1 MSEFAFRHNKCEFES
16 LMTPRDG
23 AMRNLI
29 WMLLIVAVGCGDCTD
44 NAGDNSDPCTG
55 ADCPDGGNPLNS
67 FVTDGGNNPN
77 SNANGFV
84 ELRLDPPDATLI
96 AADGTTPVQD
106 FTVIGI
112 REDGTEGTY
121 RGASF
126 EIDNETIGQID
137 AASGTFTANGIV
149 GGTATVTASGT
160 EPGVAPATGTITVK
174 IERTVI
180 GPNAP
185 GDADMLFGSPQTD
198 DTQAASIV
206 YPLEGAVMPQNLYP
220 ADIQWLNGAD
230 GDVFRITMTKPN
242 ASIVAYVLHSGA
254 GFGNHWLVDIDAW
267 RSIAQSDP
275 DADATIVVDRW
286 VAASQTAYTTAPVNV
301 RFARAAL
308 SGTVYY
314 WDIAAGRIIR
324 IDDGT
329 GQGVAF
335 MPTPPPDA
343 GGTQCVGCHS
353 VSNSGQYMVGRLGG
367 GDNVGTVFDLTIDLS
382 GNPPPT
388 VWGVDAVGGPRWW
401 FSTWNPADDRIMVTR
416 AEPNGGLELMDPFTG
431 MSVAPAAG
439 ALPTDHVTQPSWA
452 PDDSLIA
459 YVSNTGNWGGEM
471 MSGDLSVIPV
481 TGPDSFG
488 TPQVLLAGD
497 IPGASPAGTST
508 SYPTWTP
515 DAGRIAFAHGSGARS
530 ERDLSALY
538 IVDRDGQNP
547 IRLTRANGGPDTTNN
562 YQPNFSPFD
571 QGGYFWLMF
580 LSRRDY
586 GNGEVGTLGTAR
598 QQLWVTAI
606 KKDAQPGDDPSE
618 VAYWL
623 PGQNTQS
630 LNISGYW
637 APRPCRDDGS
647 DCSVGTECCSGTCAP
662 DPTGALV
669 CSPPPPESCRELFE
683 TCSTTADCCEGKDL
697 VCIDNVCQKVV
708 N

>member
-1 MSEFAFRHNKCEFES
+1 MRPTFA
-16 LMTPRDG
+16 M
-23 AMRNLI
+23 
-29 WMLLIVAVGCGDCTD
+29 IVICALAIGCGDCDDTSA
-44 NAGDNSDPCTG
+44 NASNCSGSE
-55 ADCPDGGNPLNS
+55 CPDAGNPLNS
-67 FVTDGGNNPN
+67 FIKDGGNGSDGVSVPQI
-77 SNANGFV
+77 V
-84 ELRLDPPDATLI
+84 ELRLEPPDATLV
-96 AADGTTPVQD
+96 AADGATPTQD
-106 FTVIGI
+106 FALFGV
-112 REDGTEGTY
+112 REDGTEVSVPGGT
-121 RGASF
+121 F
-126 EIDNETIGQID
+126 ELAEDIIGQID
-137 AASGTFTANGIV
+137 SGSGTFQANGIV
-149 GGTATVTASGT
+149 GGTTTVSATANLGL
-160 EPGVAPATGTITVK
+160 APATATITVQV
-174 IERTVI
+174 ERTVF

-185 GDADMLFGSPQTD
+185 ADADQLFTNVQMD

-206 YPLEGAVMPQNLYP
+206 YPLEGAVMPQNVYP
-220 ADIQWLNGAD
+220 ADIQWTNGVAD
-230 GDVFRITMTKPN
+230 DVFRVTLSKPN
-242 ASIVAYVLHSGA
+242 AKITGYVLHTGA
-254 GFGNHWLVDIDAW
+254 GFGNHWLVDLDGW
-267 RSIAQSDP
+267 RSIAQSDS
-275 DADATIVVDRW
+275 ASDATIVVDRW

-314 WDIAAGRIIR
+314 WDIQAGRIIR

-367 GDNVGTVFDLTIDLS
+367 GNNVGTVFDLTEDLS

-388 VWGVDAVGGPRWW
+388 VMPLDPVNGPRWW

-416 AEPNGGLELMDPFTG
+416 TEPSGGLELMDPFTG
-431 MSVAPAAG
+431 LTVTPAAG
-439 ALPTDHVTQPSWA
+439 TLPTSNVTQPAWA
-452 PDDSLIA
+452 PDDSLVA
-459 YVSNTGNWGGEM
+459 YVSNIDSWGGQM
-471 MSGDLSVIPV
+471 TASDISVIPV

-488 TPQVLLAGD
+488 TPQVLLTGGV
-497 IPGASPAGTST
+497 PGGVPAGTSS

-515 DAGRIAFAHGSGARS
+515 DAGRLVFAHGTGARS

-538 IVDRDGQNP
+538 AMDRDGQN
-547 IRLTRANGGPDTTNN
+547 IVRLDNANGGPDTTDN

-586 GNGEVGTLGTAR
+586 GNAEVGTLGTTR

-606 KKDAQPGDDPSE
+606 SKDSMPGEDPSE

-623 PGQNTQS
+623 PGQDTAS

-637 APRPCRDDGS
+637 APRPCRDDGA
-647 DCSVGTECCSGTCAP
+647 DCSVGAQCCSGTCAP
-662 DPTGALV
+662 DASGNLV
-669 CSPPPPESCRELFE
+669 CAPPPPEACRELFE
-683 TCSTTADCCEGKDL
+683 TCSTTADCCEGREL
-697 VCIDNVCQKVV
+697 VCVDNVCQKIV